1 MDLTIKSFNGELPL
15 RIRRYAEDKAS
26 KLDRYFRDLQRLELV
41 VGKERGLHV
50 AELTAEGD
58 GTLLRSQERNS
69 DLHAA
74 IGNVIAK
81 LERQALKF
89 KARLRDERRKPPS
102 DDEGEAEPFV
112 EEEGFTPVVMRRK
125 RYAMKPMAVEE
136 AARQM
141 ELLGH
146 DFFLFRNVESGEINA
161 IYRRQNGG
169 YGLIEPE

>member
-1 MDLTIKSFNGELPL
+1 MELSIRARNGDLPL
-15 RIRRYAEDKAS
+15 KLRRYAESKAS
-26 KLDRYFRDLQRLELV
+26 KLQRLFRDLRRLELV
-41 VGKERGLHV
+41 VGEERGRYV

-58 GTLLRSQERNS
+58 STLLRSQERNG

-81 LERQALKF
+81 LERQALRF
-89 KARLRDERRKPPS
+89 RARVRDERRKV
-102 DDEGEAEPFV
+102 A
-112 EEEGFTPVVMRRK
+112 EEEPSVEVGAEEDEFRPAVVRRK
-125 RYAMKPMAVEE
+125 RYAMKPMPVEE

-146 DFFLFRNVESGEINA
+146 DFFLFRNEETGEVNA
-161 IYRRQNGG
+161 VYRRHEGG